1 MTPIDILEQQAID
14 AAING
19 SWQQAVLHNKQI
31 LKNDSRNIDAC
42 LRLGYA
48 YLQLSKLQ
56 DAEKYYRKVL
66 RLQPKNNIAT
76 EHLEKIQILEKRK
89 KAKTKNNNNKFA
101 PDLFLEIPSKT
112 RTIKLVNL
120 GKKEDLAA
128 LSVGIEVRLKPK
140 KRRLEVRS
148 MDNEYIGTLPDDISK
163 RLLYFMKES
172 SRYKTYI
179 KEIDLSQVAIFIVEI
194 SKGKKVKNYPS
205 FPSNPHIMLTDIHR
219 LEAEDKESADDDD
232 ATDIEDEQWG
242 NFEEEEEKEDI
253 KSYVD
258 VEEEEEE

>member
-1 MTPIDILEQQAID
+1 MTPQEILEQKAID
-14 AAING
+14 AAISG
-19 SWQQAVLHNKQI
+19 FWQEAIEHNRHI
-31 LKNDSRNIDAC
+31 LKIDSRNIDAC

-48 YLQLSKLQ
+48 YLQVSDL
-56 DAEKYYRKVL
+56 KYAQKFYRKAL

-76 EHLEKIQILEKRK
+76 EHLEKIQILEKK
-89 KAKTKNNNNKFA
+89 KKLKTNNTNKFD
-101 PDLFLEIPSKT
+101 PDLFLEVPVKT
-112 RTIKLVNL
+112 RTVQLVNL
-120 GKKEDLAA
+120 GKKEDLAG
-128 LSVGIEVRLKPK
+128 LSVGVEIKLKSK

-163 RLLYFMKES
+163 RLLYFIKES

-179 KEIDLSQVAIFIVEI
+179 KEIDLTQVAIFVVEI
-194 SKGKKVKNYPS
+194 SKGKKVKHYPS
-205 FPSNPHIMLTDIHR
+205 FPSNPHTMLTDIHQ
-219 LEAEDKESADDDD
+219 LEAEDKEGEGEDDD

-242 NFEEEEEKEDI
+242 DFEDEEDKEDL